1 MSEPL
6 WTREELLA
14 AVDGEQVG
22 TMPRAITGI
31 SIDTRTIQP
40 GELFFA
46 ILGERT
52 DGHDYVD
59 QAFAAGA
66 ALAVVGPEFRGNTTG
81 PFIRV
86 PDTLE
91 ALNELGRAGRNR
103 SKARIVAV
111 TGSVGKTGSKEMLRL
126 MLGRLG
132 RVHASDKS
140 YNNHWGVPLSL
151 ARLPRDAQY
160 AAFEIGMNHAG
171 EITPLTEMVRPHAAI
186 VTTVA
191 PVHMAFFKDVEEI
204 AEAKAEIFRGLEPD
218 GTAILNLDNEFFL
231 LLAARAHENE
241 AAHLISFGTAK
252 GADARLVS
260 LSSDAT
266 GSVVEAQILDKHLTY
281 RIGAPGEHLALNSL
295 GALAA
300 VKALGGDVGQAVTA
314 LAEFGAPVG
323 RGAQSVHEISG
334 GSFRLIDES
343 YNANPASM
351 AAALDVLGTVAQG
364 RKIAVLGDM
373 LELGDA
379 TAEMHRELQVPIAA
393 AGVDLVFCCGPEM
406 RGLFDT
412 LPDMLRQAWATD
424 SAGLIRGGLLQTIK
438 SGDTVMVKGSLG
450 SKMGLI
456 VEAIKR
462 EFPQVTGTTT
472 AAA

>member
-1 MSEPL
+1 
-6 WTREELLA
+6 
-14 AVDGEQVG
+14 
-22 TMPRAITGI
+22 
-31 SIDTRTIQP
+31 
-40 GELFFA
+40 
-46 ILGERT
+46 
-52 DGHDYVD
+52 
-59 QAFAAGA
+59 
-66 ALAVVGPEFRGNTTG
+66 
-81 PFIRV
+81 
-86 PDTLE
+86 
-91 ALNELGRAGRNR
+91 
-103 SKARIVAV
+103 
-111 TGSVGKTGSKEMLRL
+111 
-126 MLGRLG
+126 
-132 RVHASDKS
+132 
-140 YNNHWGVPLSL
+140 
-151 ARLPRDAQY
+151 
-160 AAFEIGMNHAG
+160 
-171 EITPLTEMVRPHAAI
+171 
-186 VTTVA
+186 
-191 PVHMAFFKDVEEI
+191 MAFFKDVEEI